1 MNNSFNV
8 TLNKQIIYNYSVRP
22 VPARVRRFLDEI
34 EEDMDKGIQLGE
46 EKVVAPTDFQKLQF
60 VALKLFD
67 AIEKKDSNMEE
78 VLSAYLMNRKGQL
91 KEVRIALSDEI
102 INLKL
107 I

>member
-8 TLNKQIIYNYSVRP
+8 TLNKQIIYNYSVKP

-34 EEDMDKGIQLGE
+34 DDDMDKGIQLGE
-46 EKVVAPTDFQKLQF
+46 EKIVAPTDFQKIQF
-60 VALKLFD
+60 VALELFD
-67 AIEKKDSNMEE
+67 VIEKKDSNMVE
-78 VLSAYLMNRKGQL
+78 VLSAYLMNRKGHL
-91 KEVRIALSDEI
+91 KEVRITLSDEI